1 MRRIQVIEEHFDL
14 GGGAMIDLE
23 TSIEKKGH
31 QKEVVRV
38 QKELGQFLS
47 KEEARETAMQTYDLV
62 LDVDEEIDRIL
73 QDQSVT
79 RLYEYDGLFFT
90 PRGTQ
95 SFHRAFNGIHIL
107 ESLSNSRIETFFR
120 GREKHFALKW
130 FLEEL
135 GTHLWEVKVRRMNW
149 EEFRSL
155 GILPPA
161 VISEIIR
168 DVQSRRR
175 AKEPPPPLSPQ
186 EQAFFQ
192 FYEKQFYEKEL
203 LQAVLSDKC

>member
-1 MRRIQVIEEHFDL
+1 
-14 GGGAMIDLE
+14 MIDLE

-31 QKEVVRV
+31 QKQVVRV
-38 QKELGQFLS
+38 QKELEQFLS
-47 KEEARETAMQTYDLV
+47 KEEARETAMQIYDLV

-73 QDQSVT
+73 QDPSVT

-120 GREKHFALKW
+120 GREKNFALRW
-130 FLEEL
+130 FMEEL
-135 GTHLWEVKVRRMNW
+135 GTHIWEAKIRRMNW
-149 EEFRSL
+149 EEYRTLSTVPPHVIEAIIQDIQERRS
-155 GILPPA
+155 
-161 VISEIIR
+161 
-168 DVQSRRR
+168 R
-175 AKEPPPPLSPQ
+175 AAAEPPPLSPQ

-192 FYEKQFYEKEL
+192 FYEKEL
-203 LQAVLSDKC
+203 LQAVMSDK